1 MSITGGGLVSPIQP
15 QSEGFGNVNS
25 RIFNQ
30 FRRGTRYEITVQHV
44 ATDPEFLHRSGS
56 PDYDYEARVEV
67 LTENTPHWIEDE
79 DGLLGRDYS
88 SSTNGAAGK
97 TAILHL
103 LKVDLDI
110 DASDSEATKLNYT
123 LPDSVPVNRA
133 TLWYGSDDLGWTKWD
148 EKTGLTGSGFLSFDQ
163 SFIDLIGFGDPNPID
178 RDLKLELEIAGQSLE
193 FPVNAD
199 RIERMKTEVDL
210 INGFWFGVGYR
221 IFNHTIVERYHDMVY
236 SVPASG
242 ELRQLFSS
250 FASID
255 LGSSDFS
262 AGTEAHKYNPD
273 GGPEEDMT
281 STIGG
286 SPNHV
291 SWSLSSQ
298 LWIDTSSVTINE
310 GVCTNSGIN
319 VLTGTGPALG
329 GTTNNSVSVAI
340 D

>member
-1 MSITGGGLVSPIQP
+1 
-15 QSEGFGNVNS
+15 
-25 RIFNQ
+25 
-30 FRRGTRYEITVQHV
+30 
-44 ATDPEFLHRSGS
+44 
-56 PDYDYEARVEV
+56 
-67 LTENTPHWIEDE
+67 
-79 DGLLGRDYS
+79 
-88 SSTNGAAGK
+88 
-97 TAILHL
+97 
-103 LKVDLDI
+103 
-110 DASDSEATKLNYT
+110 
-123 LPDSVPVNRA
+123 
-133 TLWYGSDDLGWTKWD
+133 
-148 EKTGLTGSGFLSFDQ
+148 
-163 SFIDLIGFGDPNPID
+163 
-178 RDLKLELEIAGQSLE
+178 
-193 FPVNAD
+193 
-199 RIERMKTEVDL
+199 MKTEVDL
-210 INGFWFGVGYR
+210 INGFWFDVGCR
-221 IFNHTIVERYHDMVY
+221 IFKHTIVERYHDMVY

-242 ELRQLFSS
+242 ELRLLFSS

-281 STIGG
+281 FTHGSTIGG